1 MDKQKPEE
9 NTSEENKTI
18 RVKLVR
24 HVWPDEIAAKKKKQ
38 KQIMVSILAGL
49 LLFVSGFALSSITNP
64 SYANTSNSN
73 SKFASVH
80 EIMNNMWYFG
90 KDMEDLENVLVD
102 GAIQGMVN
110 AGGDIHTQ
118 YMDVEYAKKFMTSL
132 EGTFVGVGV
141 SYRNINGDFIVERI
155 YNDSPAQKYGME
167 SGDILRKVD
176 GANLEGLTSDEV
188 GALVKGEAGTT
199 VNLTIERKGE
209 FLDLAIVREEVSSS
223 VYGYVKEDTGILEI
237 SSFAEHSGIEVENYL
252 KLFASANVKH
262 LIVDLRNNTGGYLT
276 TTVDIG
282 SLLMPKG
289 SLVLQEETRDGAVK
303 EYRTK
308 DTVTPFEYEN
318 IAILV
323 NEGTASASE
332 VLTAALKENCDA
344 RVIGTLTY
352 GKGTVQRSIPFKDG
366 SIMKYTTAQ
375 WLTPSGNK
383 INGIGITP
391 DDIVELPLALEVSA
405 PILTENESYE
415 VDTVSEAAMVVQIYL
430 ELLGYPIDRVDGY
443 YSVESEKIVKQFQS
457 ERALE
462 ASGVI
467 NDELIT
473 RLLSETSN
481 YWSMN
486 RESLDTQMIK
496 AMEVVHGK

>member
-1 MDKQKPEE
+1 MDMQKPEE

-38 KQIMVSILAGL
+38 RQIMVSIMAGL
-49 LLFVSGFALSSITNP
+49 LLFISGFALSSITNP
-64 SYANTSNSN
+64 SYANTSSSN

-80 EIMNNMWYFG
+80 EIMSNMWYFG
-90 KDMEDLENVLVD
+90 KDIENLEDVLVD

-118 YMDVEYAKKFMTSL
+118 YMDVEYAKQFMTSL
-132 EGTFVGVGV
+132 EGTFIGVGV
-141 SYRNINGDFIVERI
+141 SYRDVNGDFIVERI
-155 YNDSPAQKYGME
+155 YNNSPAQKYGME

-176 GANLEGLTSDEV
+176 GKDLSGLTSDEV
-188 GALVKGEAGTT
+188 GTMVKGEVGTT
-199 VNLTIERKGE
+199 VRLTIERKGKMID
-209 FLDLAIVREEVSSS
+209 LDIVREEVSSS
-223 VYGYVKEDTGILEI
+223 VYGYVKDDTGILEI
-237 SSFAEHSGIEVENYL
+237 SSFAEHSGSDVANYL
-252 KLFASANVKH
+252 EIFQQANVKY
-262 LIVDLRNNTGGYLT
+262 LIVDMRNNTGGYLT

-308 DTVTPFEYEN
+308 ESVVPYEYDK
-318 IAILV
+318 IAVLV
-323 NEGTASASE
+323 NENTASASE

-344 RVIGTLTY
+344 TVIGTLTY

-375 WLTPSGNK
+375 WLTPIGNK

-391 DDIVELPLALEVSA
+391 DVIIELPLALSVGA
-405 PILTENESYE
+405 PQLDKDETYS
-415 VDTVSEAAMVVQIYL
+415 VDTVSEAAMVVQLYL
-430 ELLGYPIDRVDGY
+430 DFLGYEIDRTDGY
-443 YSVESEKIVKQFQS
+443 YSVESERIVKQFQS
-457 ERALE
+457 ERDIE
-462 ASGVI
+462 ANGLI
-467 NDELIT
+467 DDDLIT
-473 RLLSETSN
+473 RLLSESSN
-481 YWSMN
+481 YWYTK
-486 RESLDTQMIK
+486 RDALDTQMIK